1 MDPLGREE
9 ILQVLSD
16 MGIELPPHTKLPDS
30 ILDKRLQMRSMHPE
44 AATASPSYPVV
55 LINVARCPLRDSEQD
70 SCPVDFLPS

>member
-30 ILDKRLQMRSMHPE
+30 VLDKRLQMRSMHPE
-44 AATASPSYPVV
+44 AATASPSYPAQSS
-55 LINVARCPLRDSEQD
+55 LASQD
-70 SCPVDFLPS
+70 AHCATQNKILVP